1 MQLIGSTDVLIAA
14 PPERVWAVLADIATW
29 RAWMPGVTW
38 AVLEGDL
45 APGAYV
51 TLIPLRGRR
60 QTAFRID
67 AIIAPRLFALG
78 FTIGPVAALRRT
90 WTLAPDAAGTR
101 VTYSVEVDG
110 PLRTPLVAGTA
121 RTLHAAAPALL
132 EALTLAATA

>member
-1 MQLIGSTDVLIAA
+1 MGSA
-14 PPERVWAVLADIATW
+14 R
-29 RAWMPGVTW
+29 RYR
-38 AVLEGDL
+38 DL
-45 APGAYV
+45 ARVDAGRDVGRA
-51 TLIPLRGRR
+51 RGRPRAGR